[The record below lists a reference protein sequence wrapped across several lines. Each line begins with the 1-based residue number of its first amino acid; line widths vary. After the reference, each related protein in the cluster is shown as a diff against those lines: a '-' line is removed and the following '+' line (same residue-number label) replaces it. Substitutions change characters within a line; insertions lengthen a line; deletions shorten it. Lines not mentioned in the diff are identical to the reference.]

1 MVTFKPYP
9 MIIDG
14 LTEHSL
20 STSQFIAVVRFK
32 IFTSRNSEPN
42 VFFHFK
48 KTRLWN
54 NFYRFR
60 MRYTNVTYI
69 QVSPNYHPTI
79 RTTTTTMWM
88 FADSSA
94 IRVNYSFCSNI
105 SILKRVTTLS
115 DFDCN
120 SFHCSIACL
129 NSNDDC
135 FTVYSTARLWIKIR
149 LITTLPDF
157 NSLFYKQ
164 KYMDVLRNNELK

>member
-14 LTEHSL
+14 LAHSL
-20 STSQFIAVVRFK
+20 STSQFIPVVRFK
-32 IFTSRNSEPN
+32 KFTSRNSEPN

-48 KTRLWN
+48 KTWLWN

-88 FADSSA
+88 FADSSSHQGQLF
-94 IRVNYSFCSNI
+94 ILFQHFDNKKSYDFVRFRLQFI
-105 SILKRVTTLS
+105 SL
-115 DFDCN
+115 
-120 SFHCSIACL
+120 
-129 NSNDDC
+129 
-135 FTVYSTARLWIKIR
+135 
-149 LITTLPDF
+149 
-157 NSLFYKQ
+157 
-164 KYMDVLRNNELK
+164 